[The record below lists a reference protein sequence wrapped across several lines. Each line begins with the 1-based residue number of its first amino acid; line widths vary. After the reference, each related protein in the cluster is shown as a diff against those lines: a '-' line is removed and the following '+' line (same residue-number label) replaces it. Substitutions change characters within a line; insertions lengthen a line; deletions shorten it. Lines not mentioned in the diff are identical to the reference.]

1 MTDDPQIPVQLTTD
15 QIEDLLQVLGAAL
28 VSKDPPIDKDAIE
41 ALYGLLE
48 AIADEHTAFEED
60 DDE

>member
-1 MTDDPQIPVQLTTD
+1 MTDATQLPVLLTTD

-28 VSKDPPIDKDAIE
+28 VSQDPPIDKDNIE

-48 AIADEHTAFEED
+48 AITDEHTTFED
-60 DDE
+60 DDDE

>member
-1 MTDDPQIPVQLTTD
+1 MTDAPQLPVLLTTD

-28 VSKDPPIDKDAIE
+28 VSQDPPIDKDDIE

-48 AIADEHTAFEED
+48 SITDEHTTFEED